1 VVRCGSKNRHHKDI
15 MCSKEIGLH
24 AQNALTILDSTVTM
38 IRETYMTICEH
49 KNRHF
54 HNEEE
59 IHMSSKNYEADG
71 FGHDL
76 NSLIVLH

>member
-54 HNEEE
+54 HNE
-59 IHMSSKNYEADG
+59 
-71 FGHDL
+71 
-76 NSLIVLH
+76 